1 MKNTVALAME
11 STKAAKQKQY
21 RVDNAD
27 AIKESKKSTEL
38 ITQILLKQRTSS
50 IESIIKMLLQRTELI
65 TKML

>member
-27 AIKESKKSTEL
+27 AIKES
-38 ITQILLKQRTSS
+38 
-50 IESIIKMLLQRTELI
+50 
-65 TKML
+65 